1 MIRADM
7 ERRTQWLR
15 DAGFGLAVHWT
26 SYSLPESP
34 TDADIGRPYEK
45 RIADYIKATEDFDV
59 KGFTDQVIASGARFL
74 IFTLAHAD
82 MVLPFP
88 LSELDE
94 IVAGHTARRD
104 LVLEIADILEKNG
117 IKLILYFNPDGPCD
131 PAWQNAVSFKEDP
144 KTHAEFVYRVVGAIA
159 KRYGKKISGWWIDDC
174 YDTHVLT
181 VANRGLGH
189 RYDYK
194 RFGEVLRSGNPDAI
208 LAFNFSGAVCEWQ
221 SELGVN
227 VADYQGG
234 EENWLHRSPTGSFSG
249 EGGTQWFGF
258 CWMDDFWVH
267 EKAGVPTPRFSDD
280 EVLAYIERVKRCGG
294 AFAYNAALYREGR
307 ISEPTMKQLLWLRDK
322 GI

>member
-26 SYSLPESP
+26 SYSLPEAP
-34 TDADIGRPYEK
+34 TDADFKRPYEK
-45 RIADYIKATEDFDV
+45 RIADYLKAVEDFDV
-59 KGFTDQVIASGARFL
+59 RGFTEQVIATGGRFL

-88 LSELDE
+88 LPELDK

-104 LVLEIADILEKNG
+104 LIGEISDILSEKG
-117 IKLILYFNPDGPCD
+117 VRLILYFNPDGPAD
-131 PAWQNAVSFKEDP
+131 ADWMRAVKFKEDP
-144 KTHAEFVYRVVGAIA
+144 SYHAEQVYKVVRAISEKYE
-159 KRYGKKISGWWIDDC
+159 KRISGWWIDDC

-181 VANRGLGH
+181 VANRGRGH

-194 RFGEVLRSGNPDAI
+194 RFGEALRAGNPDAI
-208 LAFNFSGAVCEWQ
+208 LAFNFSGAVCEW
-221 SELGVN
+221 SSTLGVG
-227 VADYQGG
+227 VADYQAG
-234 EENWLHRSPTGSFSG
+234 EENWLHRSPNGRFSG

-258 CWMDDFWVH
+258 SWMDDFWVH
-267 EKAGVPTPRFSDD
+267 EKPGVPTPRFSND

-294 AFAYNAALYREGR
+294 AFAYNAALYKEGR
-307 ISEPTMKQLLWLRDK
+307 ISEPTMKQLLWLREN
-322 GI
+322 GA